1 MVKNLP
7 ANARDAG
14 DAGSITGSGRSPEE
28 GNNNPFEYSCLQNSM
43 DKRAWWVAVH
53 GVAWSWI
60 QLSNCAYAH
69 KVSYFIIYHYLIN
82 LFNLL

>member
-14 DAGSITGSGRSPEE
+14 DTGSITGSGRSPEK

-43 DKRAWWVAVH
+43 DTRAWWVAVH
-53 GVAWSWI
+53 VFAWSWI
-60 QLSNCAYAH
+60 RLSNCAYIH
-69 KVSYFIIYHYLIN
+69 KVSYLFYYLS
-82 LFNLL
+82 LFH